1 MSDPKGPSTPKPS
14 AAKPSA
20 PDAAPVQPAGP
31 AGPTIRIGEEFG
43 TARKN
48 LPPARIV
55 LIAVAAVLVVVAIAS
70 FLKRAKPQASGTLDN
85 VAAVEI
91 PDQNSSMV
99 ALTFTVRNTS
109 DKILYVHTLQGVL
122 KQANGETA
130 SADAVSAVDFDRY
143 YQAFPS
149 LKVGSQPALPPETKI
164 QPGESVSRTI
174 IVAFLVPLDKFNQRQ
189 SVGVTIWPYDE
200 TVPVTMTK

>member
-1 MSDPKGPSTPKPS
+1 MSDPKTVSSPPKPGAPNAAS
-14 AAKPSA
+14 AAPT
-20 PDAAPVQPAGP
+20 VP
-31 AGPTIRIGEEFG
+31 AGPTINIGEEFG
-43 TARKN
+43 TAKKN
-48 LPPARIV
+48 LPPAKIV

-70 FLKRAKPQASGTLDN
+70 FVKRAKPQASGTLDN

-91 PDQNSSMV
+91 PDQNSTMA
-99 ALTFTVRNTS
+99 ALTFTVHNVS

-122 KQANGETA
+122 KQPSGDTS

-149 LKVGSQPALPPETKI
+149 LKTGAQPALPPETKI
-164 QPGESVSRTI
+164 QPGETVSRTI
-174 IVAFLVPLDKFNQRQ
+174 IVAFPVPLDKFNLRQ

-200 TVPVTMTK
+200 TVPIVMTK